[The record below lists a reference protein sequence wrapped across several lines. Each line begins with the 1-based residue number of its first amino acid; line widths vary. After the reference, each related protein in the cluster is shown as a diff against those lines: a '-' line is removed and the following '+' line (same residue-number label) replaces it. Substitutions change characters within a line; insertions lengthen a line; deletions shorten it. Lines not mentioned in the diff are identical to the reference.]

1 MRRLAIQVE
10 DHELN
15 FGDFEG
21 EIPPGEY
28 GAGSIRIWDHGTY
41 APVEWTQDRIAFEA
55 HGTKTIG
62 RFTLIRFHRGGKRGW
77 LLMKRHTPNFFDAD
91 RRES

>member
-28 GAGSIRIWDHGTY
+28 GAGSIRVLDRGSYT
-41 APVEWTQDRIAFEA
+41 AVKWTAERITFEA
-55 HGTKTIG
+55 HGKNDGPIHADYG
-62 RFTLIRFHRGGKRGW
+62 QLI
-77 LLMKRHTPNFFDAD
+77 T
-91 RRES
+91 